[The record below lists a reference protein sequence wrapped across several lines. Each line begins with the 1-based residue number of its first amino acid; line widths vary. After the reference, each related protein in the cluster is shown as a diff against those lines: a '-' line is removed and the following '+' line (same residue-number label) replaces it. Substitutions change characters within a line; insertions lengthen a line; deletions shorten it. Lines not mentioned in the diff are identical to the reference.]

1 LLRNQNI
8 PKKFVKNKILKKFNT
23 WLKENK
29 CENISTCLGCVSQIK
44 FDKLIVGIDNK
55 SQLKDIIKNVRNPS
69 KQIPSFNVS
78 ENDIIID
85 PRKW

>member
-1 LLRNQNI
+1 M
-8 PKKFVKNKILKKFNT
+8 
-23 WLKENK
+23 
-29 CENISTCLGCVSQIK
+29 
-44 FDKLIVGIDNK
+44 GIDNK